1 VRAASVATALALA
14 ACLLVGAARA
24 GDSPVPYPPR
34 VTLIT
39 DSVGGILSAL
49 PKQRTDLGKGLDL
62 DLEAWACRKLADDG
76 CTADAGTG
84 PSVLATVQQLGSQVG
99 YVLVVD
105 VGYNDFSSGYGEHLD
120 EVIRA
125 ALAAGVQ
132 KVVWVTLHE
141 SEGTWREINAQIRA
155 AAGRWPQ
162 LTVADWA
169 SVADASPAWFVD
181 DAHMTDAGATAF
193 AAFLRPVILQACG
206 APCVP
211 PLAVA
216 TLGKATVRAHRAT
229 LRWKGDDHARSFD
242 VQTRRGHGSW
252 RIAAKATT
260 SSSTVVRGTPG
271 WVMQARVRA
280 RNEDDTPGAWAVSP
294 PFRL

>member
-1 VRAASVATALALA
+1 MRAALVATALILA
-14 ACLLVGAARA
+14 SSLLVGAARA
-24 GDSPVPYPPR
+24 GDPSAPYPPR

-39 DSVGGILSAL
+39 DSVGGILAAL

-62 DLEAWACRKLADDG
+62 DVEAWACRKVADDG
-76 CTADAGTG
+76 CTADAGTA
-84 PSVLATVQQLGSQVG
+84 PSVLATVQRLGPQAG
-99 YVLVVD
+99 YMLVVD
-105 VGYNDFSSGYGEHLD
+105 VGYNDFSSGYDQHLD
-120 EVIRA
+120 DVMRA
-125 ALAAGVQ
+125 AVSAGVQ
-132 KVVWVTLHE
+132 KVVWVTLRE

-169 SVADASPAWFVD
+169 SVADASPVWFAD

-216 TLGKATVRAHRAT
+216 TLGKPTVRAHRAT
-229 LRWKGDDHARSFD
+229 LRWKGDANARSFD
-242 VQTRRGHGSW
+242 VQTRRGRGSW
-252 RIAAKATT
+252 RIAATATA

-271 WVMQARVRA
+271 WTLQARVRA
-280 RNEDDTPGAWAVSP
+280 RNEADVPGAWAVSP